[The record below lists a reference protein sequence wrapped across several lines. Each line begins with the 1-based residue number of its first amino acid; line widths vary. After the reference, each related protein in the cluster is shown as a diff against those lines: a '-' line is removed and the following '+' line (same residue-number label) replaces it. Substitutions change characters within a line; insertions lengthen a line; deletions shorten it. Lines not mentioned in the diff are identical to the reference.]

1 VNTAATMPSENSP
14 EKKLPRISILIPV
27 YNSERYLAECLDSIL
42 AQDFDNFEILI
53 SDDGSKDNSLELIKT
68 YAAKDTRIRWWQN
81 PRNLGL
87 TSNHNACL
95 KEARGEF
102 IKFLHQ
108 DDKFLHPSALGQ
120 MATVLEKNPAVT
132 LVATASH
139 LIDENGKVLAV
150 RNHFAPG
157 GIFDGKKVIVRCLE
171 ANKNLV
177 GEPTVVMFRRSQSV
191 RGFDER
197 FRQILD
203 MEFSF
208 HLLEQG
214 QFYFLPEP
222 LIAYRV
228 HAQQATK
235 SNQQSGT
242 GAEDHLLMFLDYYR
256 KPWFT
261 EHGTRRMWF
270 KQIYYLRK
278 QYGAR
283 AKAVTDEAMA
293 ALKPFWYPVFW
304 LEHRITGP
312 LQKLRAR
319 FRRKS

>member
-1 VNTAATMPSENSP
+1 MPPEDLS

-42 AQDFDNFEILI
+42 AQDFGDFEILI
-53 SDDGSKDNSLELIKT
+53 SDDGSKDNSLALIKA
-68 YAAKDTRIRWWQN
+68 YAAKDARIRWWQN

-87 TSNHNACL
+87 TQNHNACL

-102 IKFLHQ
+102 IKYLHQ
-108 DDKFLHPSALGQ
+108 DDKFLHPSVLSR
-120 MATVLEKNPAVT
+120 MAAVLEQNATVT
-132 LVATASH
+132 LVATSSH
-139 LIDENGKVLAV
+139 IIDEHGRVLAE
-150 RNHFAPG
+150 RNHFPPG

-177 GEPTVVMFRRSQSV
+177 GEPTVVMFRRSQAI

-228 HAQQATK
+228 HQQQATK
-235 SNQQSGT
+235 ANQQSGT

-256 KPWFT
+256 KPWLA
-261 EHGTRRMWF
+261 EYGTRRMWF

-278 QYGAR
+278 QYGSR
-283 AKAVTDEAMA
+283 AKAVTDEAMTV
-293 ALKPFWYPVFW
+293 LKPFWYLVFW
-304 LEHRITGP
+304 LEHRVTRP
-312 LQKLRAR
+312 LQKLRTR
-319 FRRKS
+319 FGRKA